1 MNGLC
6 IHFGACGGCSLQ
18 GIPRDEYV
26 RMKHETVTRSLAQ
39 HGFEDVCVE
48 QPKETPPYAR
58 RRATVAFAMAGANVE
73 IGFRSAR
80 SHDIID
86 MRECLVLKPSL
97 LSLIASFRGL
107 APSLLLKGQQG
118 ELSLTACENGVDVV
132 VQAPRKV
139 GRDLL
144 PTLADWARRNNVVR
158 IVVNGDIAVQ
168 FEEPIV
174 SFAGVA
180 VAIPPNVFLQPTAE
194 GERFLQD
201 ETSAALVRATRI
213 VDLFAGCGTFTFSV
227 SRRASVHAVDSDKPA
242 LSALQGAA
250 RKAQKLRPVTI
261 EARDLF
267 KLPLQ
272 PVELNRFDAVILDP
286 PRAGASAQAAML
298 AKASVR
304 RMVHVSCNPETFA
317 RDARI
322 LADGGFRIVWIK
334 PVDQFLWSS
343 HIELVALLERR

>member
-1 MNGLC
+1 
-6 IHFGACGGCSLQ
+6 
-18 GIPRDEYV
+18 
-26 RMKHETVTRSLAQ
+26 
-39 HGFEDVCVE
+39 
-48 QPKETPPYAR
+48 
-58 RRATVAFAMAGANVE
+58 
-73 IGFRSAR
+73 
-80 SHDIID
+80 
-86 MRECLVLKPSL
+86 
-97 LSLIASFRGL
+97 
-107 APSLLLKGQQG
+107 
-118 ELSLTACENGVDVV
+118 
-132 VQAPRKV
+132 
-139 GRDLL
+139 
-144 PTLADWARRNNVVR
+144 
-158 IVVNGDIAVQ
+158 
-168 FEEPIV
+168 
-174 SFAGVA
+174 
-180 VAIPPNVFLQPTAE
+180 
-194 GERFLQD
+194 
-201 ETSAALVRATRI
+201 
-213 VDLFAGCGTFTFSV
+213 
-227 SRRASVHAVDSDKPA
+227 VHAVDSDKPA